1 MLRRLWYLLALNAFA
16 ILQPALDQLSGNPQ
30 YLILENFRPIE
41 VTVVV
46 LLLAGGLPGLQ
57 LTTVIL
63 LERFGD
69 VKLANRVMNFW
80 LAFGGALFG
89 LVLGRWLAAVLNA
102 AEIGIPQSLFALLAV
117 PVAVAVPSLCRRS
130 ATFQQL
136 LALCAAG
143 TLLFPLSLLTVPAV
157 RYQLLGQSLSAKA
170 PPGHVGNPVPVVMI
184 VFDGL
189 NGMSLLQPDRQL
201 NRAWFPG
208 FARLAD
214 ISTFY
219 RNTTT
224 VHTRTDH
231 AVPALLTSTIPDER
245 LQPVE
250 ADYPTGLFRLIFDS
264 RQYDMSVFEPLTRMS
279 PAELRQL
286 LHQRST
292 SAQVMR
298 LLSTLLRVCIHVSMP
313 EELPLQPAIPREW
326 FGLLPMANAGPKPMK
341 GQVIYGWDE
350 RRSLQGEHFI
360 SSLRTAGQT
369 AFHFLHIGLPH
380 YPWSLLPSGQPYVA
394 AGTVGS
400 SIYGLD
406 GEIWAADAW
415 PARQAWHRN
424 LMQIQYADKLVGQIL
439 DVLEKKSQLKQ
450 TLLVVTSDHGMCF
463 TPGKSL
469 RDPTPDTFAD
479 LLPVPLFVKL
489 PGQSTGT
496 ISDRNAETI
505 DILPTIAEVLKM
517 QTDPAWAGSSL
528 LSTSPKPRKTIRGIV
543 DTVLEPD
550 FPARFEHTQRMY
562 EALRESAGESRIR
575 APQSLPD
582 LVGRPLSD
590 FILNANVLDCKTRVI
605 PATVAPVL
613 KPPSVIPSE
622 PFAPCLIQGRL
633 IGAIPDGAVW
643 LAIAAG
649 GRILATTRTSS
660 VQRFREKWVA
670 WIEPELLPA
679 AETPLEIYRVED
691 PDTSKRLCRIP
702 IRVGIN
708 AQEQWEPDTLYRN
721 D

>member
-41 VTVVV
+41 VTVAV

-69 VKLANRVMNFW
+69 VKLANRVMSFW

-102 AEIGIPQSLFALLAV
+102 AEIGIPQSLFALLAA

-130 ATFQQL
+130 TTFQQL

-157 RYQLLGQSLSAKA
+157 RYQLLGQALSAKA

-326 FGLLPMANAGPKPMK
+326 FGLVPMANAGPKPM
-341 GQVIYGWDE
+341 
-350 RRSLQGEHFI
+350 
-360 SSLRTAGQT
+360 
-369 AFHFLHIGLPH
+369 
-380 YPWSLLPSGQPYVA
+380 
-394 AGTVGS
+394 
-400 SIYGLD
+400 
-406 GEIWAADAW
+406 
-415 PARQAWHRN
+415 
-424 LMQIQYADKLVGQIL
+424 
-439 DVLEKKSQLKQ
+439 
-450 TLLVVTSDHGMCF
+450 
-463 TPGKSL
+463 
-469 RDPTPDTFAD
+469 
-479 LLPVPLFVKL
+479 
-489 PGQSTGT
+489 
-496 ISDRNAETI
+496 
-505 DILPTIAEVLKM
+505 
-517 QTDPAWAGSSL
+517 
-528 LSTSPKPRKTIRGIV
+528 
-543 DTVLEPD
+543 
-550 FPARFEHTQRMY
+550 
-562 EALRESAGESRIR
+562 
-575 APQSLPD
+575 
-582 LVGRPLSD
+582 
-590 FILNANVLDCKTRVI
+590 
-605 PATVAPVL
+605 
-613 KPPSVIPSE
+613 
-622 PFAPCLIQGRL
+622 
-633 IGAIPDGAVW
+633 
-643 LAIAAG
+643 
-649 GRILATTRTSS
+649 
-660 VQRFREKWVA
+660 
-670 WIEPELLPA
+670 
-679 AETPLEIYRVED
+679 
-691 PDTSKRLCRIP
+691 
-702 IRVGIN
+702 
-708 AQEQWEPDTLYRN
+708 
-721 D
+721 